1 MVVLR
6 LKRMG
11 RTHVPFYRICAMD
24 RRCPPDGRSL
34 EDIGWYNP
42 PKQEGQQY
50 SGRRIA
56 AYWFRWV
63 PSKLSVTSSGKW
75 TSTPPPGARGLSR
88 MNDDAGSDLRFGLTS

>member
-11 RTHVPFYRICAMD
+11 RTHAPFYRICAMD

-42 PKQEGQQY
+42 KAKEGQQY
-50 SGRRIA
+50 SAKADRV
-56 AYWFRWV
+56 AYW
-63 PSKLSVTSSGKW
+63 LSVGAQPSQTVRDLFRKMDIDP
-75 TSTPPPGARGLSR
+75 TPGRKLEA
-88 MNDDAGSDLRFGLTS
+88 AGE

>member
-11 RTHVPFYRICAMD
+11 RTHAPFYRICAMD

-42 PKQEGQQY
+42 QAKEGQQY
-50 SGRRIA
+50 SA
-56 AYWFRWV
+56 KAD
-63 PSKLSVTSSGKW
+63 
-75 TSTPPPGARGLSR
+75 RGVLALGGCPTFA
-88 MNDDAGSDLRFGLTS
+88 NCP